1 MNLSGSPFDYLV
13 AFLGG
18 VLLSFTPCVYPL
30 VPISA
35 GFIGVRS
42 AGSRLKGFALS
53 LTYVSGIAITYS
65 LMGLLATLT
74 GTLFGVVSSH
84 PFTNLAVGTII
95 IIFGLSMLD
104 IFSIS
109 LPNIAR
115 LPPLKKGSYLSTFFL
130 GLTSGLIIGPC
141 LTPALGAILAYLATK
156 KHIIYGTTLLFCFA
170 YGMGFLLILV
180 GTFSGLLANLPKS
193 GKWMVYIKRLAA
205 FILLAMGAYFIY
217 VGIRRL

>member
-1 MNLSGSPFDYLV
+1 
-13 AFLGG
+13 
-18 VLLSFTPCVYPL
+18 
-30 VPISA
+30 
-35 GFIGVRS
+35 
-42 AGSRLKGFALS
+42 
-53 LTYVSGIAITYS
+53 
-65 LMGLLATLT
+65 
-74 GTLFGVVSSH
+74 
-84 PFTNLAVGTII
+84 
-95 IIFGLSMLD
+95 
-104 IFSIS
+104 
-109 LPNIAR
+109 
-115 LPPLKKGSYLSTFFL
+115 L